1 MGRFSGYL
9 RLMRPVNCL
18 MMGFAVIVGAALA
31 NQDFAGVSFSNL
43 VYGFVTGF
51 ALAAASM
58 SINDYHDR
66 EIDAVNEPDRP
77 IPSGLIKPEEALV
90 FASIL
95 TAIGFIAA
103 FLTNTANT
111 FCSLCFLTAL
121 TSWMISVAY
130 VTAGKRTGLLGNFL
144 VSTCVAIPFVYGSI
158 AVTNT
163 VELNVLLFASM
174 AFLSNT
180 GREITKGIVDVQG
193 DKIRNVQTLAVHYGE
208 RTAAVAATL
217 FYVSAVLL
225 SPLPWFLNLVS
236 IWFLPLVAVTDF
248 GLAAASFMLLNDY
261 SRENARRVKQRVL
274 ACFLVGLIAFVV
286 GSLG

>member
-1 MGRFSGYL
+1 MSKPGGYL

-18 MMGFAVIVGAALA
+18 MMGIAVIVGAALA
-31 NQDFAGVSFSNL
+31 NQDFADVSFSNL

-51 ALAAASM
+51 TLAAASM
-58 SINDYHDR
+58 SINDYYDR

-90 FASIL
+90 FASVL

-103 FLTNTANT
+103 FLINTANPI
-111 FCSLCFLTAL
+111 CSVCFLTAL
-121 TSWMISVAY
+121 TSWVISVAY

-144 VSTCVAIPFVYGSI
+144 VSICVAVPFVYGSI

-217 FYVSAVLL
+217 FYFSAVLL
-225 SPLPWFLNLVS
+225 SPLPWFLDLVS
-236 IWFLPLVAVTDF
+236 IWFLPLVLVTDF
-248 GLAAASFMLLNDY
+248 GLAASSFMLLNDY
-261 SRENARRVKQRVL
+261 SRENARRVKQQVL

-286 GSLG
+286 GNLG